1 MSICCTKKPDALMLR
16 IYLETEKFLNLKDDT
31 VEHISHQMT
40 CFLSREG
47 SKKENKA
54 FSLGYIIS
62 SFSMW

>member
-1 MSICCTKKPDALMLR
+1 MSERQFLKEA
-16 IYLETEKFLNLKDDT
+16 EKFLNLKDDT

-54 FSLGYIIS
+54 FLLGYIIS